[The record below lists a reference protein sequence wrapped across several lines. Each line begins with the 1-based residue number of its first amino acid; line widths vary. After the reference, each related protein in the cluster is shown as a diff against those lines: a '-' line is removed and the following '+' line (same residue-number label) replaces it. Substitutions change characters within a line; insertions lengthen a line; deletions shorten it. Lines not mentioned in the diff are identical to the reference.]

1 MHSYA
6 LPPNKAYSRPMGWN
20 FPDHPILG
28 VLTLT
33 SLSMVFIGIFCA
45 YQGVAVVMQALSDKL
60 IRYAFSIPFV
70 K

>member
-1 MHSYA
+1 
-6 LPPNKAYSRPMGWN
+6 MGWN